1 MSVVTIKKEIDEI
14 KKKLIEKDANSLMVI
29 GCGKCAKSS
38 KTGGPEEVIDIKEI
52 LSKNGFKIFKN
63 ENLPEVL
70 DEGLCRYSDVQ
81 KLSEDI
87 IDGSFD
93 SILVLACGAGLKAIS
108 DNFNDKTI
116 ISGVNTIGIG
126 IKENLVCLACGD
138 CSFDNGI
145 CNRLSIIEEINNH
158 LKKSYN

>member
-1 MSVVTIKKEIDEI
+1 MSVVTVKKDIDEI
-14 KKKLIEKDANSLMVI
+14 KKKLVEKNVNNLMVI
-29 GCGKCAKSS
+29 GCGMCAKSS
-38 KTGGPEEVIDIKEI
+38 KTGGPEEVIDMKKI
-52 LSKNGFKIFKN
+52 LSENKFKIFKSD
-63 ENLPEVL
+63 NLPEVL

-81 KLSEDI
+81 KLSENI
-87 IDGSFD
+87 KGKSFD

-108 DNFNDKTI
+108 DNFKDKTI
-116 ISGVNTIGIG
+116 ISGINTIGIG

-138 CSFDNGI
+138 CSFDDGI